1 MFLVH
6 AHPQETNCK
15 LINLLIY
22 WNPQTRFG
30 VVHILRNHFPNSRTE
45 FCGRRAPQLVVAR
58 GHNIFEVTGTPIR
71 GQRPPQFLVP
81 EGHEILEV
89 TDDYVIKEC
98 SLLAIR
104 MCLKPNVDNISST
117 TVSLVSLD
125 DAKGIKMNSYIILS

>member
-1 MFLVH
+1 MFV
-6 AHPQETNCK
+6 T
-15 LINLLIY
+15 
-22 WNPQTRFG
+22 G
-30 VVHILRNHFPNSRTE
+30 
-45 FCGRRAPQLVVAR
+45 
-58 GHNIFEVTGTPIR
+58 GHNIFEVTVTPIR